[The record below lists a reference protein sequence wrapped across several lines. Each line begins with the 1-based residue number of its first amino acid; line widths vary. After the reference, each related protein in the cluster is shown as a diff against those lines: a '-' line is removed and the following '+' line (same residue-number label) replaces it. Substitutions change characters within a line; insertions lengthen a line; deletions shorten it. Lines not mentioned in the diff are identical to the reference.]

1 MIGFV
6 VGALK
11 IIILL
16 GFLVLIH
23 EGGHFVIA
31 KLCKVQV
38 NEFSIGFGPIILEK
52 QGKKTKYQLR
62 LIPLGGFVN
71 MEGEEEPSEKEGS
84 FSKASVGKRIA
95 IVIAGGVVNIL
106 FGVIVYFILLLQIVD
121 VQSALANTINF
132 MLSIVENLKTIFTG
146 GVRAED
152 LMGVVG
158 ISEVVVKTTTLQNYI
173 YIMALISLSLGVTNL
188 LPFPPLDGGKIVL
201 YIIEWI
207 RKKPLKQNVEVAVQM
222 TGFYLLIGLSIFV
235 MYNDIIRII

>member
-1 MIGFV
+1 MLGVII
-6 VGALK
+6 GALK

-16 GFLVLIH
+16 GFLILIH
-23 EGGHFVIA
+23 EGGHFAVA

-38 NEFSIGFGPIILEK
+38 NEFSIGFGPVLLEK

-84 FSKASVGKRIA
+84 FSKASVMKRIW
-95 IVIAGGVVNIL
+95 IVLAGGLVNIL
-106 FGVIVYFILLLQIVD
+106 FGLIVYLVLVMQIVDFRSALLNTGYFILSIVD
-121 VQSALANTINF
+121 
-132 MLSIVENLKTIFTG
+132 NLKTLFTG
-146 GVRAED
+146 GVSTED

-158 ISEVVVKTTTLQNYI
+158 ISEVVVKTTTFQNYI

-201 YIIEWI
+201 LIIEGI
-207 RKKPLKQNVEVAVQM
+207 RKRPLKQNIEVAIQM
-222 TGFYLLIGLSIFV
+222 TGFYLIIGLSIFV
-235 MYNDIIRII
+235 MYNDVMRLI

>member
-1 MIGFV
+1 MLGVII
-6 VGALK
+6 GALK

-16 GFLVLIH
+16 GFLILIH
-23 EGGHFVIA
+23 EGGHFAVA

-38 NEFSIGFGPIILEK
+38 NEFSIGFGPVLLEK

-84 FSKASVGKRIA
+84 FSKASVMKRIG
-95 IVIAGGVVNIL
+95 IVLAGGLVNIL
-106 FGVIVYFILLLQIVD
+106 FGLIVYLVLVMQIVDFRSALLNTGYFILSIVD
-121 VQSALANTINF
+121 
-132 MLSIVENLKTIFTG
+132 NLKTLFTG
-146 GVRAED
+146 GVSTED

-158 ISEVVVKTTTLQNYI
+158 ISEVVVKTTTFQNYI

-201 YIIEWI
+201 LIIEGI
-207 RKKPLKQNVEVAVQM
+207 RKRPLKQNIEVAIQM
-222 TGFYLLIGLSIFV
+222 TGFYLIIGLSIFV
-235 MYNDIIRII
+235 MYNDVMRLI